1 MKLSAE
7 IVKQREVYVG
17 IKFKADCLGTFAPN
31 AEEKKAIE
39 QMIDFGHELGVMN
52 IKDKN
57 GGNLSRRVKRGMII
71 KNSGTYPYN
80 LKAKDFSLVIDIK
93 GDTVSYYGSAAP
105 SSESRLHLEIYKK
118 HPGINTA
125 VHCHDFDAVYSK
137 HKMLGVGYLK
147 PIEYGTVE
155 SARAVSRLAS
165 KFDYVVQENHGV
177 IAFGRNF
184 RETLNL
190 IKKYHAKFLE
200 LNRSKK

>member
-1 MKLSAE
+1 MKLKPE
-7 IVKQREVYVG
+7 IIKQREVYVG
-17 IKFKADCLGTFAPN
+17 IKFRACCLGDFVPN
-31 AEEKKAIE
+31 AEEKKAIG
-39 QMIDFGHELGVMN
+39 QMIDFGHELGAMK

-71 KNSGTYPYN
+71 KNTGTYPYN
-80 LKAKDFSLVIDIK
+80 LKAKDFSLVVDASDK
-93 GDTVSYYGSAAP
+93 AVNYYGAAEP
-105 SSESRLHLEIYKK
+105 SSESRLHFGIYKK
-118 HPGINTA
+118 HPSIGAI

-137 HKMLGVGYLK
+137 YKLLGIGYLR

-165 KFDYVVQENHGV
+165 QFDYVVQENHGV

-184 RETLNL
+184 RETLNI
-190 IKKYHAKFLE
+190 IKKYHAKFIE